1 MNVDAIITHLSN
13 FQDTWNGWNDLITG
27 LTGFFGGD
35 WLETFKG
42 FFSGDNFDSLSS
54 LSSDN
59 EPLSSLSSDNE
70 SLSSLSSED

>member
-13 FQDTWNGWNDLITG
+13 FQDTWKGWNDLITG

-42 FFSGDNFDSLSS
+42 FFSEDNFDSLSS
-54 LSSDN
+54 LSSSS
-59 EPLSSLSSDNE
+59 EQSSLSSDN
-70 SLSSLSSED
+70 